1 MFSIILKSK
10 NQHDFASAQAAVRKY
25 CTWTRWLIDNR
36 HWFHFSQFW
45 RLDVRSGGRPG
56 QVWWGPRPGCGLPTW
71 IPTWK
76 ECEPARWPLYKG
88 TDAFMW
94 LYLHDLITSQGP
106 PLQILSHWGLDFN
119 IGSWGERGIQ
129 ALSIT
134 IFIAFIYRT
143 LYEISCILMWKYEY
157 IWIKGAA
164 PSNTDS
170 VVELYN
176 ILHMHRIIFLKYE
189 KMINYQF
196 WYTSGSSCFA

>member
-1 MFSIILKSK
+1 MSSIILKPK
-10 NQHDFASAQAAVRKY
+10 NQHDFASAQAAVRKS

-36 HWFHFSQFW
+36 HWFLFSQLW
-45 RLDVRSGGRPG
+45 RLDVRSGGQPG

-71 IPTWK
+71 IPTWWK

-94 LYLHDLITSQGP
+94 LYLHDLITSQGFP
-106 PLQILSHWGLDFN
+106 PSNTFTLGIRFQHN
-119 IGSWGERGIQ
+119 IGSWGYRGIQ

-143 LYEISCILMWKYEY
+143 LYEISCILMWKYEC

-164 PSNTDS
+164 PSNT
-170 VVELYN
+170 VVWWSYIIYCICIVLY
-176 ILHMHRIIFLKYE
+176 F
-189 KMINYQF
+189 
-196 WYTSGSSCFA
+196 